1 MSPKGILITFAI
13 ISLILIGI
21 MFLAVDGRNNNVL
34 DDFTTLE
41 SEFEKVNREE
51 AKTNID
57 SLRSTIT
64 SEESKGQIVE
74 LETFN
79 AITEDLLMHI
89 QRLEEALYS
98 KEREDAANMEDP
110 RIQENN
116 ALFFKANGEYTD
128 NATQF
133 ITKLDAFENN
143 IRTLKQRFSVLSSI
157 KTKVR
162 TANTKNQDWLSYNFK
177 NFPAIASYA
186 KLKSLQYDIKSKR
199 EVIFTTVLNNR

>member
-1 MSPKGILITFAI
+1 MKKGIIITFFI
-13 ISLILIGI
+13 ISLLLIGM
-21 MFLAVDGRNNNVL
+21 MFLIVDVRNNPVT

-41 SEFEKVNREE
+41 SEFEKVNQEE

-57 SLRSTIT
+57 SLRSTIV
-64 SEESKGQIVE
+64 SEESKGQIDA

-79 AITEDLLMHI
+79 VITEDLLMHI

-98 KEREDAANMEDP
+98 KEREDSVNMEVP

-116 ALFFKANGEYTD
+116 ALFFKKNGEYT
-128 NATQF
+128 NSATQF
-133 ITKLDAFENN
+133 IAKLDAFEYN
-143 IRTLKQRFSVLSSI
+143 IRTLKQRFPVLSSI

-177 NFPAIASYA
+177 DFPAITSYA
-186 KLKSLQYDIKSKR
+186 KLKSLQYDIKTKR
-199 EVIFTTVLNNR
+199 EAIFTTVLNNQ